1 MAGKLLGFEVG
12 NSSLK
17 IAVCSGNQLVQTVEV
32 PLPENM
38 VRENRIVS
46 FDAMADFLKEAVKE
60 TKSACQECAYVLP
73 TDTCYVKRVTVPLMT
88 ESQLR
93 VNLPFEFHDYIT
105 ENMDH
110 YIYDYAVISRTDK
123 ELDLMAAAFA
133 KEDEQKLKQMFK
145 RAGLKLV
152 RIVPDALCLQNLLA
166 SSDVPDKDYVI
177 LDMGQQRSHLH
188 FFQKG
193 IFEITRIM
201 EFGGMQI
208 TQIIAEEQGIDTHI
222 AQIKLVSGDEAVLTL
237 PRVTDLFETF
247 SAEVRRVMNFYNY
260 NHPDNTIDALYCC
273 GGCARIDALCRNLEE
288 DCGLHVLPVSDL
300 FAVRAQDSILPLST
314 KTAGKEPAAAGSS
327 ADLDRS
333 PQAFGIALQD

>member
-1 MAGKLLGFEVG
+1 MAGKLLGFEIG
-12 NSSLK
+12 NYSLK
-17 IAVCSGNQLVQTVEV
+17 ISVCSGNQLLQTEEV

-38 VRENRIVS
+38 VRENKIVS
-46 FDAMADFLKEAVKE
+46 FDAMADFLKETLKE
-60 TKSACQECAYVLP
+60 MKNTARECAYVLP
-73 TDTCYVKRVTVPLMT
+73 ADDCYVKRVTVPLMT
-88 ESQLR
+88 ESQLS

-123 ELDLMAAAFA
+123 DLDLMAAAFA
-133 KEDEQKLKQMFK
+133 KEDGEQLIQMFK

-166 SSDVPDKDYVI
+166 ASDIPGKDYMI
-177 LDMGQQRSHLH
+177 LDMGFQRSRLH

-201 EFGGMQI
+201 DFGGMQI
-208 TQIIAEEQGIDTHI
+208 EQLIADDQGIDIHI
-222 AQIKLVSGDEAVLTL
+222 AQLKMESGDEAVLSL
-237 PRVTDLFETF
+237 PCVTDLFESF

-273 GGCARIDALCRNLEE
+273 GGCARIDALCRNLET
-288 DCGLHVLPVSDL
+288 DCGLHVLPVSAL
-300 FAVRAQDSILPLST
+300 FTGHEQDSILPLST
-314 KTAGKEPAAAGSS
+314 KSAGKQPAS
-327 ADLDRS
+327 AESPADIDRS
-333 PQAFGIALQD
+333 PQSFGIMLQD